1 MTKEIVLGLEWI
13 SLARGFVR
21 EVVDVYYEWDGR
33 RAVPMKIKEL
43 MMVLQI
49 EVDKL
54 YKPNIPAQESEK
66 PRIKMFKNARLG

>member
-1 MTKEIVLGLEWI
+1 
-13 SLARGFVR
+13 
-21 EVVDVYYEWDGR
+21 
-33 RAVPMKIKEL
+33 MKIKEL